1 VALTPEDQ
9 FAEAPA
15 GGDMRVSRTD
25 AGTSAAELNGVD
37 LTSLPPGILQ
47 LIQQSGIS
55 GGELTQ
61 MIQQLQQMSPEQLQ
75 QLMEQYGIEADP
87 DEVQQMLNGAGTSGT
102 PPTGEQ
108 EEEVAAPDDDEA

>member
-1 VALTPEDQ
+1 MAITPEDQ

-15 GGDMRVSRTD
+15 GGDMPVGRGD
-25 AGTSAAELNGVD
+25 ASTSAAELNGVD

-61 MIQQLQQMSPEQLQ
+61 MIQQLQQMDPEQLQ
-75 QLMEQYGIEADP
+75 QLMEQYGIQADP
-87 DEVQQMLNGAGTSGT
+87 DEVQQMLDEVGGT